1 MAHAIPARLTAAEGR
16 KFAFTV
22 GAAFLAFAALFFW
35 RGKTMGM
42 YVAGGLGGTL
52 VLAGLLV
59 PGLLGPVYRAWM
71 GLALL
76 LSKVTTP
83 IFMGLVYFAVLTPMG
98 ALRRALGKNAMVA
111 DAAASTLWA
120 ARGVDGAAPLRSDL
134 ERQF

>member
-22 GAAFLAFAALFFW
+22 GGAFLAFAALFFW
-35 RGKTMGM
+35 REKPIGL
-42 YVAGGLGGTL
+42 YVAGTLGTVL
-52 VLAGLLV
+52 LLAGLV
-59 PGLLGPVYRAWM
+59 APAHLGPVNRAWM

-83 IFMGLVYFAVLTPMG
+83 IFMGLVYFTVFTPIG
-98 ALRRALGKNAMVA
+98 ALRRAMGKNAMA
-111 DAAASTLWA
+111 TDP
-120 ARGVDGAAPLRSDL
+120 AAPSFWAPRGDGMDSPRRSNL